1 MNMQCRIDQSY
12 PSNHTFSRRWH
23 CEPTFEIG
31 IIIIVTKI
39 CYCPVHSMIKF
50 FDSES
55 EPSVIL
61 SVLVMFT
68 FSIFYYYREQEI
80 ILKLMP

>member
-1 MNMQCRIDQSY
+1 
-12 PSNHTFSRRWH
+12 
-23 CEPTFEIG
+23 
-31 IIIIVTKI
+31 
-39 CYCPVHSMIKF
+39 MIKI
-50 FDSES
+50 FDSDS